1 MTVVMSLLGGSIL
14 VSICFLFT
22 GSTRDIAATAFGLLL
37 GIRIGTLTVS
47 VSNCYKIPFLG
58 SGGMLLGVAT
68 FLLVRGYLSS
78 GRGVSP
84 DAIFRNIKDFAN
96 MFMDFGARLT
106 NVVLLVLH
114 LKDDSSLRI
123 ATHPSRGTPRRV
135 VFRRILTPALI
146 IAFTLFVLVGVLEFL
161 RGSVFRS
168 VPWWLRELGIV
179 EQMQGQAFLVVFISI
194 LLTLA
199 VLTYCV
205 LSIAEAL
212 SGPQD

>member
-1 MTVVMSLLGGSIL
+1 
-14 VSICFLFT
+14 
-22 GSTRDIAATAFGLLL
+22 
-37 GIRIGTLTVS
+37 
-47 VSNCYKIPFLG
+47 
-58 SGGMLLGVAT
+58 
-68 FLLVRGYLSS
+68 
-78 GRGVSP
+78 
-84 DAIFRNIKDFAN
+84 
-96 MFMDFGARLT
+96 MFMDFGAKLT

>member
-1 MTVVMSLLGGSIL
+1 MCAIALAGALDSIFTWISLEHFGTMGELNPLIQQFHRIGILPLWPFMTVVMSLLGGSIL

-84 DAIFRNIKDFAN
+84 DAIFRNI
-96 MFMDFGARLT
+96 
-106 NVVLLVLH
+106 
-114 LKDDSSLRI
+114 
-123 ATHPSRGTPRRV
+123 
-135 VFRRILTPALI
+135 
-146 IAFTLFVLVGVLEFL
+146 
-161 RGSVFRS
+161 
-168 VPWWLRELGIV
+168 
-179 EQMQGQAFLVVFISI
+179 
-194 LLTLA
+194 
-199 VLTYCV
+199 
-205 LSIAEAL
+205 
-212 SGPQD
+212 